1 MARPSKYCLKPEP
14 SSIPMNII
22 NFEALHFK
30 FKKNIDLKY
39 SETGVSIISDYKHFS
54 LEGIREN
61 CIQLFKKMRNTYLS
75 TINITA
81 FVPEQYLKQLIILDI
96 FEYGLIF
103 DNFQIYFNTLPNKIN
118 DFSDDELLIAGNY
131 VYSYIDAGTVIYE
144 RPLNKFQ
151 IKSTSNILELFFAH
165 LKKQIKFIEL
175 HSILNSFYKDLSRY
189 QLSFILNLLIEN
201 KLIIKCN
208 CAEETSTSLNRWER
222 QDLLFH
228 MKSRVGFHDNPV
240 GRTYP
245 FKKNEPPFS
254 ARKDLRKLK
263 YEDAIILSKPEWE
276 VLNIPLKEVLQK
288 RTSTRK
294 YGIKPISLDQLSK
307 FLYYSHSVHT
317 TIPVNENQLYESS
330 KRSYPSGGGSYSLE
344 IYAIVNRSE
353 SLAAGVYYYCP
364 YEHSLFK
371 VKHNISDYNKI
382 LLDAKYA
389 NGSHELP
396 DILLVITSRFGR
408 MNWKYQTMAYSAI
421 LKDVGALFMTMYCVA
436 TALNIGICALGCG
449 DIATFKNIIKNE
461 IWEESS
467 VGEIIIGSIA

>member
-1 MARPSKYCLKPEP
+1 
-14 SSIPMNII
+14 MNII
-22 NFEALHFK
+22 NFEALNFK

-39 SETGVSIISDYKHFS
+39 SEIGVSIIAGYKHFS
-54 LEGIREN
+54 LQGISED
-61 CIQLFKKMRNTYLS
+61 CIQLFKKMRDTYLS

-81 FVPEQYLKQLIILDI
+81 FVPEQYLKQFIMLDI
-96 FEYGLIF
+96 FEYGIIF
-103 DNFQIYFNTLPNKIN
+103 DNFQIYFNALPNTIN
-118 DFSDDELLIAGNY
+118 EFSDDELLTAGNY
-131 VYSYIDAGTVIYE
+131 VYSYIDAGAVIYE

-165 LKKQIKFIEL
+165 LKKQIKFIDL
-175 HSILNSFYKDLSRY
+175 HNILNTFCKDLSRH
-189 QLSFILNLLIEN
+189 QLSFILNILIEN
-201 KLIIKCN
+201 KLVNKCSDS
-208 CAEETSTSLNRWER
+208 AEDASAALNRWER

-228 MKSRVGFHDNPV
+228 MKSRVGYHDNPV

-245 FKKNEPPFS
+245 FKNSEPPFS
-254 ARKDLRKLK
+254 ARKDIRELK
-263 YEDAIILSKPEWE
+263 YKDVITLFKPEWKA
-276 VLNIPLKEVLQK
+276 LDISLKEVLQK
-288 RTSTRK
+288 RSSTRK

-307 FLYYSHSVHT
+307 FLYYSHSVNT
-317 TIPVNENQLYESS
+317 TIPVSENQLYESS

-344 IYAIVNRSE
+344 IYVIVNRSE
-353 SLAAGVYYYCP
+353 SLVAGIYYYCP

-371 VKHNISDYNKI
+371 IEHNISDYNKI

-449 DIATFKNIIKNE
+449 DIAAFKNIIKNE

-467 VGEIIIGSIA
+467 VGEIVLGSIA